1 MTKRILVTGAA
12 GFIGSHIVD
21 RFINEGWEVTGVDD
35 MSAGDMNNINHN
47 VKEFIISNFSH
58 DSMLEKIKNK
68 EYDVISHQAA
78 IPRVSY
84 SVEQPVITNAVN
96 VQDSLALLD
105 ACKDNVSRFVFASSS
120 SIYGNTDILPTTTD
134 MTKNPASPYAL
145 QKSIIEDY
153 CKMFGSLFGLQSVCL
168 RYFNVFG
175 PRAKGDSPYSTAV
188 AALLDAIRDGKQLRS
203 DGDGEQSRDLCYVDN
218 VVQANF
224 LASTIDKEYFG
235 ERFNVACGDRTT
247 NNQILE
253 FLEERFGK
261 LNIVHAPERA
271 GDVKHTQACIQ
282 KTIDELGYKSPVG
295 FWDGLERTIKSMGL

>member
-1 MTKRILVTGAA
+1 MSKRILITGAA

-21 RFINEGWEVTGVDD
+21 RFVSEGWEVTGVDD
-35 MSAGDMNNINHN
+35 MSNGDMNNINRG
-47 VKEFIISNFSH
+47 VKEFVVSSFSH
-58 DSMLEKIKNK
+58 ESILEKIKNK
-68 EYDVISHQAA
+68 EFDVVSHQAA

-84 SVEQPVITNAVN
+84 SVEQPVLTNAVN
-96 VQDSLALLD
+96 VQETVALMD
-105 ACKDNVSRFVFASSS
+105 ACKGNIDNLVFASSS
-120 SIYGNTDILPTTTD
+120 SVYGNTELLPTNTTL
-134 MTKNPASPYAL
+134 TKNPRSPYAL

-153 CKMFGSLFGLQSVCL
+153 CKMFGELYDLRSVCL

-188 AALLDAIRDGKQLRS
+188 AAWLDAIKDGKPLRS

-224 LASTIDKEYFG
+224 LASTTDEKYYG
-235 ERFNVACGDRTT
+235 ECFNVACGDRTT

-261 LNIVHAPERA
+261 LNIVNAPERP

-282 KTIDELGYKSPVG
+282 KTIGELGYKSPVE